1 MWEAKMNYHHI
12 LITLIGSLLIGVP
25 FAVAEEA
32 PSHRGHSDG
41 PTSRFESGSGICQPP
56 QIHGRGAGSGRLESA
71 MLEGVQIETSDIQS
85 HELFFETILKAQ
97 PILRIDHPQVDHLR
111 GYCYRDV
118 LIIVRQDLKTA
129 RPTGWIQ
136 VNFSVSD
143 VAAVKEEIERALQAS
158 PVAQRGEAE
167 RSKVVRIRLKP
178 DVPRSNCRAVRLE
191 VGGPEGFMIGFD
203 QFKEGSCKTDARSEQ
218 TEKQE
223 Q

>member
-1 MWEAKMNYHHI
+1 MNYHHI
-12 LITLIGSLLIGVP
+12 LTLIGSLLVVAP

-32 PSHRGHSDG
+32 PSHRGHGDG
-41 PTSRFESGSGICQPP
+41 PTSRFESGSGTCQPP
-56 QIHGRGAGSGRLESA
+56 PIHGSGRPESA
-71 MLEGVQIETSDIQS
+71 VLEGVQIETSDIQS

-143 VAAVKEEIERALQAS
+143 AAAVKEEIEQALQAS

-203 QFKEGSCKTDARSEQ
+203 QFKEGSCKTDASVEQ
-218 TEKQE
+218 TEKQG
-223 Q
+223 QPNK